1 MDSKDALEVYKACL
15 QHTLKLIISFISFFS
30 ILCLLFGYYIYKS
43 YDVVPATITA
53 TQGMAEKPKWNIDE
67 IGKMAD
73 ILKDTAKAFHC
84 LVKTE
89 VEMSEHSVEQF

>member
-53 TQGMAEKPKWNIDE
+53 TQGMKAASKAQKPDCGQGACLLCPRCARGNRIWP
-67 IGKMAD
+67 
-73 ILKDTAKAFHC
+73 TAFSDAG
-84 LVKTE
+84 
-89 VEMSEHSVEQF
+89 

>member
-1 MDSKDALEVYKACL
+1 MTNEERERLKARITTGLSMVMDKAE
-15 QHTLKLIISFISFFS
+15 KA
-30 ILCLLFGYYIYKS
+30 G
-43 YDVVPATITA
+43 
-53 TQGMAEKPKWNIDE
+53 AEKPKWNIDE